1 MFIVP
6 RGLRWQPQI
15 GFDAETLLTLELL
28 SRDSGKSFQQ
38 LADEAFSDLL
48 AKHKTSPHIHG
59 SQKPASLTRQLLATS
74 EMVILKLP
82 ISFVAAAFAL
92 GCAKNLDGNTS
103 FKEANKGFAKEL
115 SSQKRK
121 QAIESLQAETNA
133 TNREPRTT
141 DRTVTPLPSQV
152 VTPVNPPPE

>member
-1 MFIVP
+1 
-6 RGLRWQPQI
+6 
-15 GFDAETLLTLELL
+15 
-28 SRDSGKSFQQ
+28 
-38 LADEAFSDLL
+38 
-48 AKHKTSPHIHG
+48 
-59 SQKPASLTRQLLATS
+59 
-74 EMVILKLP
+74 MVILKLP
-82 ISFVAAAFAL
+82 ISFVLVAAAFAL

-133 TNREPRTT
+133 ANREPRTT